1 MGVEKLFLVTQL
13 PPAEKCEAIAEPEVI
28 EGNMKA
34 LECAYDVVEAAIEED
49 NQISA

>member
-1 MGVEKLFLVTQL
+1 MDHTRDFINQKF
-13 PPAEKCEAIAEPEVI
+13 AKKPEVI